1 MRGTSTVSVYA
12 FYGVGSRHEPPAT
25 NGISHFLEH
34 LVFKGTPRRPSTK
47 ILSQELDG
55 VGAMHNAYT
64 SKDRTAFYVKAPA
77 EYLELAVDVVADIT
91 INPLLDGEELNRE
104 RGVIAEE
111 INMYEDN
118 PMIII
123 DDVVE
128 EQLFAGHSLGQ
139 RVIGPVGNIKTGITK
154 EMIDSHHQSFYH
166 PANAVVVVAGK
177 CDLNKVMELV
187 KKYFVYK
194 TPAQLV
200 GEMAKFS
207 ATQKQ
212 PRFIAKAKPGE
223 QITMALAWPG
233 FGLTHRSTPTAQ
245 VLANLLGGTMSSRLF
260 LEVRERLGLCYFI
273 SAAHSNLAD
282 TGSFMISAGLDKTRL
297 KEAIKVIRQVVEGV
311 VRQTPPIEEV
321 QRSIT
326 NIISRITMKVE
337 ESSILA
343 DWLGTSLILT
353 NKLQT
358 PRRLIKAVQK
368 VTPDQVQQVAAKI
381 LNWQRCNLACIGPVS
396 DSAALQQLIKP

>member
-12 FYGVGSRHEPPAT
+12 FYGVGSRFETPIN

-34 LVFKGTPRRPSTK
+34 LAFKGTPRRPSTK

-55 VGAMHNAYT
+55 VGAMQNAYT

-128 EQLFAGHSLGQ
+128 EQLFSGHSLGQ
-139 RVIGPVGNIKTGITK
+139 RVIGPVNNIKTGITR
-154 EMIDSHHQSFYH
+154 EMIVNYHQTFYQ

-177 CDLNKVMELV
+177 CDVKAVTELV

-194 TPAQLV
+194 TPAQTA
-200 GEMAKFS
+200 GEITKFF

-212 PRFIAKAKPGE
+212 PRTIIKDKSGE

-233 FGLTHRSTPTAQ
+233 FGLVNRLSPTAQ

-260 LEVRERLGLCYFI
+260 LEVRERLGLCYSI
-273 SAAHSNLAD
+273 GAVHSNLAD

-297 KEAIKVIRQVVEGV
+297 EEAIKVIRQVVDGV
-311 VRQTPPIEEV
+311 VNQTPPLEEV
-321 QRSIT
+321 KRSIT

-337 ESSILA
+337 ESSNLA

-353 NKLQT
+353 NKLHT
-358 PRRLIKAVQK
+358 PRQLIRAVQK

-381 LNWQRCNLACIGPVS
+381 LNWQRCNLACIGPVNNQQILS
-396 DSAALQQLIKP
+396 DLIKP